1 MTNLLITELFKLIH
15 KKSIYI
21 ILIILE
27 IFIIINNIIIYKD
40 SKNNDKDYLE
50 KAQTIYEEYKDI
62 KEDSNYSYQEK
73 IDYIEKEKAL
83 NISKYIL
90 DTKQN
95 INKSNTLNYQL
106 RTVLEDYELFI
117 VLLIIIISSTIY
129 AEEYHKGTIKL
140 LLIKPYKRYK
150 IIISKFLSC
159 LIILLASIL
168 ILVFFQLL
176 TSFIFFDI
184 SSLSQ
189 KVVIYNY
196 QKSTILCYNIFIY
209 MLIRIIS
216 KLPMLIFIILLA
228 LFISIITTSST
239 LTIVL
244 TILIYIFTNV
254 INNLAIDH
262 SIKIMR
268 YLPMTNW
275 NFTEYLFGNYPKFE
289 YINLPFSIIIMII
302 YTIVIIILT
311 LLIFNNKDIKNI

>member
-1 MTNLLITELFKLIH
+1 MTNLLITELFKIIH

-21 ILIILE
+21 ILVILE
-27 IFIIINNIIIYKD
+27 IFIIINNVIIYKD
-40 SKNNDKDYLE
+40 NNNDKDYLD
-50 KAQTIYEEYKDI
+50 KALTVYEEYKDI
-62 KEDSNYSYQEK
+62 KEDSNFTYQETL
-73 IDYIEKEKAL
+73 DYIKKEKEL

-95 INKSNTLNYQL
+95 INKVNTLNYQL

-117 VLLIIIISSTIY
+117 VLIIIIISSTIY
-129 AEEYHKGTIKL
+129 AEEYQKGTIKL

-150 IIISKFLSC
+150 ILISKLLSC
-159 LIILLASIL
+159 LIVLLISIL
-168 ILVFFQLL
+168 ILVLLQLL
-176 TSFIFFDI
+176 TGFIFFDI
-184 SSLSQ
+184 NSLSQ

-244 TILIYIFTNV
+244 TILIYIFTNI
-254 INNLAIDH
+254 INNLATEH
-262 SIKIMR
+262 NIKLMR
-268 YLPMTNW
+268 YLPITNW
-275 NFTEYLFGNYPKFE
+275 NFTEYLFGNYPKFK
-289 YINLPFSIIIMII
+289 YINLPFSILIMVI
-302 YTIVIIILT
+302 YIVIIIYLA
-311 LLIFNNKDIKNI
+311 LKIFNNKDIKNI

>member
-1 MTNLLITELFKLIH
+1 MTNLLITELFKIIH

-21 ILIILE
+21 ILVILE
-27 IFIIINNIIIYKD
+27 IFIIINNVIIYKD
-40 SKNNDKDYLE
+40 NNNDKDYLD
-50 KAQTIYEEYKDI
+50 KALTIYEEYKDI
-62 KEDSNYSYQEK
+62 KEDSNYTYQEK
-73 IDYIEKEKAL
+73 LDYIEKEKEL
-83 NISKYIL
+83 NINKYIL

-95 INKSNTLNYQL
+95 INKVNTLNYQL

-117 VLLIIIISSTIY
+117 VLIIIIISSTIY

-150 IIISKFLSC
+150 ILISKLLSC
-159 LIILLASIL
+159 LIVLLISIL
-168 ILVFFQLL
+168 ILVLLQLL
-176 TSFIFFDI
+176 TGFIFFDI
-184 SSLSQ
+184 NSLSQ

-228 LFISIITTSST
+228 LLISIITTSST

-244 TILIYIFTNV
+244 TILIYIFTNI
-254 INNLAIDH
+254 INNLAIEH
-262 SIKIMR
+262 NIKLMR
-268 YLPMTNW
+268 YLPITNW

-289 YINLPFSIIIMII
+289 YINLPFSILIMVI
-302 YTIVIIILT
+302 YIVIIIYLA
-311 LLIFNNKDIKNI
+311 LKIFNNKDIKNI